1 MKGSGQTTTQIL
13 QNANFLELLA
23 IFVVLF
29 SPVIFVLIIY
39 YLVFRDF
46 KFGNPIENFKITW
59 IFLTRMPSQE
69 EIESY
74 DQRGG
79 EDDEWYD
86 IYGEDD
92 TYARPR
98 ARYPKNVDR
107 AYNGGAERFHHGG
120 R

>member
-1 MKGSGQTTTQIL
+1 MQGSGLTTTQIL
-13 QNANFLELLA
+13 QNASFFELLV
-23 IFVVLF
+23 IFVVFF
-29 SPVIFVLIIY
+29 SPVIFVLIVY
-39 YLVFRDF
+39 YLIFRDF

-59 IFLTRMPSQE
+59 HVLTDMPDEE
-69 EIESY
+69 EIQKYS
-74 DQRGG
+74 RGG
-79 EDDEWYD
+79 VDDEWYD

-92 TYARPR
+92 TYSRPR